1 MKVVK
6 TFEVVRKF
14 LGWSYQEVS
23 VKSGKYS
30 PEYLKQVHEGRPF
43 PGVEKELIMTYIRG
57 LAEMA
62 VNLAFGGKVQGGLHE
77 KLVAQFT
84 EVVRQ
89 NNLGLEGVKALVE
102 EVSKDRTLARK
113 LRTQTMDVDVNIDI
127 DWEGT
132 LEEIVLRLNR
142 PDQGDM
148 FGVIGEDAEGSN
160 LPVSDGG
167 STTSYHYQTRQI
179 SAEIEANAQCPNCG
193 NIQSE
198 AQGCRCVQCGYGS
211 IANPN
216 W

>member
-1 MKVVK
+1 M
-6 TFEVVRKF
+6 
-14 LGWSYQEVS
+14 
-23 VKSGKYS
+23 KSGKYS

-43 PGVEKELIMTYIRG
+43 PGVEEELIMTYIRG
-57 LAEMA
+57 LADMA
-62 VNLAFGGKVQGGLHE
+62 VNLAFGGKVQGDLHE
-77 KLVAQFT
+77 KFVALFT
-84 EVVRQ
+84 EVVRR

-102 EVSKDRTLARK
+102 EVSKDRTLART
-113 LRTQTMDVDVNIDI
+113 LRTQTMDVDVNIEI
-127 DWEGT
+127 DWAGT

-148 FGVIGEDAEGSN
+148 FSVIGEDAEGSN

-167 STTSYHYQTRQI
+167 STTSYHYQRRQI
-179 SAEIEANAQCPNCG
+179 SAEIEAIAQCPICG

-198 AQGCRCVQCGYGS
+198 AQGCRCVQCGNGS